1 MTESV
6 DILPDN
12 ILELKAIIAKQQ
24 EALSSLKSNYE
35 QKITHLQ
42 QQINLLL
49 HKRFAPSS
57 EQAPPEQHG
66 LFDEAELA
74 TLNPE
79 PEFEEEESI
88 TVPAHQR
95 KRGKRAPLPQNL
107 PRIEVLHDLSDEE
120 KVCPHD
126 GTPLKRIGEEVSEQ
140 LDIIPAQI
148 QVLRHVR
155 PKYSCPCC
163 EDGVQIAKLPPQPI
177 PKSMASPGL
186 LAWIVICKYMDALPL
201 YRLEKMIQRIG
212 VDIPRTTMAK
222 WMIRCGLLVQILIK
236 LMREQ
241 MLEYDHLQMDETTV
255 QVLDEKGRRAQSKSY
270 MWVQRGGPPGRPI
283 ILFDYDPSR
292 SSEVPTRLLEGY
304 QGYLQTDGYAGYNDV
319 VKENDLIHLGCWA
332 HARRKFD
339 ETIKAQGKKKQKAGR
354 AHQGMAYIRALYRI
368 EREAKDMSPE
378 ERADYR
384 QQHAVPKLKIIRE
397 WLDESLPK
405 VPPTSYVGKALTYLN
420 NQWPR
425 LIIYVE
431 DGRLSMDNN
440 LTENAIR
447 PFAIGR
453 NYDQLT
459 IMQSFLSRLVPKA
472 GSFAVFS
479 FFDTLDIVIK
489 IVFPVGSSLVTGVDH
504 DRRYNHHEPCSP
516 RLAY

>member
-6 DILPDN
+6 DDLPNTVD
-12 ILELKAIIAKQQ
+12 ELKAHIHQLTLA
-24 EALSSLKSNYE
+24 YE
-35 QKITHLQ
+35 RQLAELQ
-42 QQINLLL
+42 QKINLLL

-57 EQAPPEQHG
+57 ERAPPEQQG

-88 TVPAHQR
+88 TIPAHER

-120 KVCPHD
+120 KLCPHD

-163 EDGVQIAKLPPQPI
+163 ENGVQIAKLPPQPI

-186 LAWIVICKYMDALPL
+186 LAWIAVSKFMDGMPL
-201 YRLEKMIQRIG
+201 YRLEKIIQRIG
-212 VDIPRTTMAK
+212 VDIPRTTLAR
-222 WMIRCGLLVQILIK
+222 WMIHCGVMIQVLIILL
-236 LMREQ
+236 REQ
-241 MLEYDHLQMDETTV
+241 MLAYDYLNMDETTV
-255 QVLDEKGRRAQSKSY
+255 QVLNEEGRRAQSKSH
-270 MWVQRGGPPGRPI
+270 MWIQRGGPPGQPI
-283 ILFDYDPSR
+283 ILFDYDASR

-304 QGYLQTDGYAGYNDV
+304 QGYLQTDGYAGYNAV
-319 VKENDLIHLGCWA
+319 VKENGLTHLGCWA

-339 ETIKAQGKKKQKAGR
+339 EAIKAQGKKKKPGR
-354 AHQGMAYIRALYRI
+354 AHQGMAYIQALYRI
-368 EREAKDMSPE
+368 ERAAKEMSPE
-378 ERADYR
+378 ARAAYR
-384 QQHAVPKLKIIRE
+384 QEHALPLLQTIRE
-397 WLDESLPK
+397 WVDKSLPQ

-420 NQWPR
+420 NQWPM
-425 LIIYVE
+425 LIVYVK

-440 LTENAIR
+440 LAENAIR
-447 PFAIGR
+447 PFTVGR
-453 NYDQLT
+453 KNWLFS
-459 IMQSFLSRLVPKA
+459 QSVKGVEASAALYSLIETAKANGLEPYRYLFHVFKELPKA
-472 GSFAVFS
+472 TSLEQVEALLPYN
-479 FFDTLDIVIK
+479 LDK
-489 IVFPVGSSLVTGVDH
+489 AQFNPSA
-504 DRRYNHHEPCSP
+504 DR
-516 RLAY
+516 